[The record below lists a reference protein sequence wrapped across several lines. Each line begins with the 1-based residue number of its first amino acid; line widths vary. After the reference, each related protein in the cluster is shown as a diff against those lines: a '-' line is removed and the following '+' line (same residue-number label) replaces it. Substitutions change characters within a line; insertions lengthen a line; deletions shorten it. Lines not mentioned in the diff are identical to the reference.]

1 MLPND
6 TIAAV
11 CTAPGQSGIGIIR
24 VSGDSSLAIA
34 QKIFKPKKSTLKLE
48 LQINEM
54 LFGHIYSDTEAIDE
68 VFCVYMKAPRSYTAE
83 DVVEIHCH
91 GGVVIVQKILSLLYV
106 SGARPAEPGEFT
118 KRAFLKGR
126 IDLTQAEAVMSLIR
140 AQSETALKQAIYQQ
154 QGLFSQK
161 IRKIRNQLKEIL
173 VETEVVIDY
182 PEEDI
187 EDVTS
192 EKIMVCLK
200 NVQHD
205 VVQLLAGAQTGK
217 IIKDGLRTVIIG
229 KPNVGKSSLLN
240 ALAGENLAIVT
251 DTAGTTRD
259 TIEEQVFFEGI
270 PLVLIDTAGIRDT
283 KDKLEQL
290 GIERSREKL
299 KQADMVLLLVDGSK
313 PLAEEDMHLLEI
325 VKDKPHI
332 LLVNKNDLGQQIQ
345 KGQLQTRFSLKQ
357 EDIIDI
363 SIINRSGWQQ
373 FSNRLKEKVYG
384 ESAALGEGIYVQE
397 ARHKALLEQA
407 HKSLNDA
414 LLATVEHMPL
424 DCILIDVKDAF
435 NSMGLIIG
443 ETITDEILQEIFS
456 RFCLGK

>member
-24 VSGDSSLAIA
+24 ISGDNSLTIA

-54 LFGHIYSDTEAIDE
+54 LFGHIYSDTEIIDE

-91 GGVVIVQKILSLLYV
+91 GGFIIMQKILSLLYKIGTR
-106 SGARPAEPGEFT
+106 SAEPGEFT

-140 AQSETALKQAIYQQ
+140 AQSEAALKQALYQQ
-154 QGLFSQK
+154 QGVFSQK
-161 IRKIRNQLKEIL
+161 IRKIRNLLKEIL
-173 VETEVVIDY
+173 VEVEAVIDY

-200 NVQHD
+200 KVQQD
-205 VVQLLAGAQTGK
+205 VIQLLASAKTGK

-251 DTAGTTRD
+251 DIAGTTRD
-259 TIEEQVFFEGI
+259 TIEEQIFFEGI

-299 KQADMVLLLVDGSK
+299 AQADMVLLLLDGSQ
-313 PLAEEDMHLLEI
+313 PLAAEDVHLLEI

-332 LLVNKNDLGQQIQ
+332 LLVNKNDLKQQIQ
-345 KGQLQTRFSLKQ
+345 KEQLQERFSLQQ
-357 EDIIDI
+357 EDIVII
-363 SIINRSGWQQ
+363 SIVNRSGWQQ

-384 ESAALGEGIYVQE
+384 ESAVLGEGIYVQE
-397 ARHKALLEQA
+397 ARHKALLGQA
-407 HKSLNDA
+407 QKSLEDA
-414 LLATVEHMPL
+414 LLAVIGQMPL

-443 ETITDEILQEIFS
+443 ETVTDEVLQEIFS